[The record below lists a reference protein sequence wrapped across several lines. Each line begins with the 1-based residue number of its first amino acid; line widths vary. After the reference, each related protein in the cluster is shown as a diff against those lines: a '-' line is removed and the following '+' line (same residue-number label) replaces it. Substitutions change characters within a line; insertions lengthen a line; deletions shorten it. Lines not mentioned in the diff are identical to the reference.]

1 MNSSY
6 VTAVANDYG
15 FDNIYSR
22 MIEAAGRKSDM
33 LIAISTSG
41 NSKNVINALTKA
53 KEVGMITVGLSGKKL
68 SKMDSICDIMI
79 KVPSDNTARI
89 QESHIMIG
97 HIVCELIEEHL
108 F

>member
-1 MNSSY
+1 
-6 VTAVANDYG
+6 
-15 FDNIYSR
+15 
-22 MIEAAGRKSDM
+22 M
-33 LIAISTSG
+33 LMQFQPLGIQKMLLMLLI
-41 NSKNVINALTKA
+41 KA

>member
-1 MNSSY
+1 
-6 VTAVANDYG
+6 
-15 FDNIYSR
+15 
-22 MIEAAGRKSDM
+22 
-33 LIAISTSG
+33 
-41 NSKNVINALTKA
+41 
-53 KEVGMITVGLSGKKL
+53 MITVGLSGKKL

-97 HIVCELIEEHL
+97 HIICELIEEHL